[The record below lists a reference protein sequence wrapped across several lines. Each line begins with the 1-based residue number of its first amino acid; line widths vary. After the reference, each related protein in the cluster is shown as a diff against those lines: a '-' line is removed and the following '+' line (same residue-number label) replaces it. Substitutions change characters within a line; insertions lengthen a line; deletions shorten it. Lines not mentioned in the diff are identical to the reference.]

1 MLKLIMQA
9 DAPKPLV
16 VFDSFA
22 SALNYSKSHL
32 FEEDPMAYR
41 VFQFSEDQFGLVKV
55 YTECDQ
61 GPTGFLPQYKA
72 GVEVLNLNMIE
83 DYYRNLSRRG
93 VPLSLDDTCDN
104 GKFRKLPFVRAT
116 QEELNERQTVARRL
130 KPNLVYNFSKRNLS

>member
-16 VFDSFA
+16 VFDSFD
-22 SALNYSKSHL
+22 SALNYSKFYL
-32 FEEDPMAYR
+32 FEDRPMVYR

-93 VPLSLDDTCDN
+93 VPLSLDDTCDK
-104 GKFRKLPFVRAT
+104 GKFRKLPFVRGT
-116 QEELNERQTVARRL
+116 KDELERFQMWARQF
-130 KPNLVYNFSKRNLS
+130 KPNLVYNFSERNLS